1 MKDHDPQLVA
11 LYQKY
16 LNNKDLD
23 CLLDQLR
30 TYYDQI
36 YTAYM
41 LSKID
46 DLLKVICKHDS
57 GVTNQEVR
65 IVNNLRSKT

>member
-1 MKDHDPQLVA
+1 MKEHDPQLVS

-16 LNNKDLD
+16 LNTKDLD

-36 YTAYM
+36 YTSYM

-46 DLLKVICKHDS
+46 DLLKAMTKYDS
-57 GVTNQEVR
+57 SVTNQEVPLS
-65 IVNNLRSKT
+65 NKYP